1 MRSTRKALRIAAGC
15 ILFALAT
22 YGILAAPGL
31 VTDSVA
37 TVSVQTVQKA
47 AR

>member
-1 MRSTRKALRIAAGC
+1 MRSTRRALRIVAGG

-31 VTDSVA
+31 VTDSA
-37 TVSVQTVQKA
+37 GTVPVQTVQKA